1 MKKIFFSLSLVLLL
15 VSCGKNNKFTIEG
28 NIQNASGNVLYLEH
42 VGVSKVSVIDS
53 AKLNANGDFKF
64 KKERSAFPEFYRLT
78 LGKQSIDVAIDSIE
92 NISIK
97 ADSVSFV
104 KDYIIEGS
112 ENNIKIKELSA
123 LRASTANT
131 LNKLNKSLA
140 NKEITPEEFI
150 NQARK
155 AVDAYKEI
163 AQKHIVENPGSTVAY
178 YALFQTINGLVIF
191 SPYDKSDNRLYGA
204 VATQWD
210 YLYPDSPL
218 NKHVKNMGLM
228 GMKALRAELPLDYN
242 IVKTTEAFDINLPV
256 ISGERV
262 KLSEIAQGK
271 VTLLEFAT
279 YFEQGSPE
287 HNMMLAKIYEKHK
300 GKGFQIY
307 QVSLDTD
314 EHAWKNAAVNLPWIA
329 VRDPQ
334 SIYSEIVR
342 WYNVS
347 TLPTGFIL
355 NKEGEIVSRIADYK
369 KLEAEVIKHLK

>member
-1 MKKIFFSLSLVLLL
+1 MQKILFTLSLVLLL
-15 VSCGKNNKFTIEG
+15 ISCEKNNKFTIEG
-28 NIQNASGNVLYLEH
+28 NIQNASGNILYLEH

-53 AKLNANGDFKF
+53 AKLNAKGDFRF
-64 KKERSAFPEFYRLT
+64 RRERSAFPEFYRLT
-78 LGKQSIDVAIDSIE
+78 LGKQSIDVAIDSTE
-92 NISIK
+92 TISIK
-97 ADSVSFV
+97 ADSASFA

-123 LRASTANT
+123 LRASTANM
-131 LNKLNKSLA
+131 LNKLDKSLA

-163 AQKHIVENPGSTVAY
+163 AKKYIVENPGSAAAY

-210 YLYPDSPL
+210 CLYSDSPL
-218 NKHVKNMGLM
+218 SMHVKNMGLM
-228 GMKALRAELPLDYN
+228 GMKALRTEQPLDYN
-242 IVKTTEAFDINLPV
+242 VVKTTEALDIHLSTV
-256 ISGERV
+256 SGERV
-262 KLSEIAQGK
+262 RLSGIAQGK

-287 HNMMLAKIYEKHK
+287 HNMMLAKIYEKYK
-300 GKGFQIY
+300 GRGFQIY

-355 NKEGEIVSRIADYK
+355 NREGEIVSRIADYK
-369 KLEAEVIKHLK
+369 KLETEVIKYLK